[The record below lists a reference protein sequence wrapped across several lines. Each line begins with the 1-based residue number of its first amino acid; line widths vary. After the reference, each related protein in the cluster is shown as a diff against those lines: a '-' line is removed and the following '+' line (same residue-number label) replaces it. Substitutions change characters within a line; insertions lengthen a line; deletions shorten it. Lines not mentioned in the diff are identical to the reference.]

1 MTEVEGKKP
10 IALAA
15 GEKSSLIM
23 IYSQTSLI
31 RGEVVTTQAMRVST
45 WLRTPAAPEYMQI
58 FNAHIFLQGVSATS
72 QSYIFPEYYLPT
84 NLVSAYHL
92 VPPAADPIDY
102 DPSEPNRKMEAVT
115 ILVGGFK
122 FNGNLRMASLTD
134 LSKYLNLIHETYM
147 SVYDVDITNPGMP
160 GMGLIH
166 VPIVLVRNRSISVA
180 ARAGTAL

>member
-1 MTEVEGKKP
+1 MTQVESKKP
-10 IALAA
+10 IVLAA

-23 IYSQTSLI
+23 IYSPTNLV

-45 WLRTPAAPEYMQI
+45 WLRTPAAPDYMQI
-58 FNAHIFLQGVSATS
+58 HNAQLLLQVVSGPA
-72 QSYIFPEYYLPT
+72 QSFFFPEYYLPT

-92 VPPAADPIDY
+92 VPPAADPVDY

-134 LSKYLNLIHETYM
+134 LSKFLNLTHETYM
-147 SVYDVDITNPGMP
+147 SVYDVDISNPGIP

-166 VPIVLVRNRSISVA
+166 VPMVLVRSHSVSIA
-180 ARAGTAL
+180 ARVGTAL